1 MTALP
6 ARWQAIGVFGG
17 TFDPIHF
24 GHLRTAFECRVRL
37 GLEEVRFVPC
47 ADPPHRS
54 SPQAP
59 AAARL
64 RMVAAAVDEIDGFV
78 ADSREFDRAGPSY
91 TIDTLES
98 MRTDFPDRVLC
109 LLLGLD
115 AFAGLDTWHRWASI
129 LDVAHIVVARRPG
142 AGMPDHAPLEALLRE
157 RHAATL
163 ADLQATSHGRILIVD
178 VTQLDISSTD
188 LRASIAA
195 GIRPVYL
202 LPDSVWQVITEARCY
217 GA

>member
-6 ARWQAIGVFGG
+6 ARWQAIGIFGG
-17 TFDPIHF
+17 TFDPIHY
-24 GHLRTAFECRVRL
+24 GHLRTAFECRMRL
-37 GLEEVRFVPC
+37 GLEEIRFVPC
-47 ADPPHRS
+47 ADPPHRAV
-54 SPQAP
+54 PLAP
-59 AAARL
+59 ARVRM
-64 RMVAAAVDEIDGFV
+64 RMVAAAVAEVDGFV
-78 ADSREFDRAGPSY
+78 ADSRELDRAGPSY
-91 TIDTLES
+91 TIDTLDS
-98 MRTDFPDRVLC
+98 MRRDFPDRVLC
-109 LLLGLD
+109 LILGLD
-115 AFAGLDTWHRWASI
+115 AFAGFAAWHRWSSI

-142 AGMPDHAPLEALLRE
+142 STMPAGAPFDDLLAEAR
-157 RHAATL
+157 AGSL
-163 ADLQATSHGRILIVD
+163 ADLKAAPHGRILEID